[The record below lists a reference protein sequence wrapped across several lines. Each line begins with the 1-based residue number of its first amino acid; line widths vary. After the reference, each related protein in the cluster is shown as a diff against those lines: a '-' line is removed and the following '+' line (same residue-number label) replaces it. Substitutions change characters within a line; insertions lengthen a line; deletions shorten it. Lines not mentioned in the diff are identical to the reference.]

1 MDINDWLALSSICL
15 LGAMSPGPSLA
26 VMLSC
31 TLSRESQTASRDG
44 YAAALAHGFGVALY
58 GLMTVV
64 GLAAVITKTPTLYT
78 AIQVAGALYLLYLG
92 AKTLR
97 SSSLAA
103 ANKTGSEDVTV
114 QTLSKVEAADNAG
127 RNRTKDAATQGFL
140 VAFLNPKLCVF
151 MLALFSQFL
160 QPGYG
165 VMEKG
170 IMVVTVGI
178 TDAAWYCFVV
188 ALVSRP
194 NFRQWFQRGSSV
206 IDGVFG
212 LILILLA
219 LSVLYA
225 ALLF

>member
-1 MDINDWLALSSICL
+1 MALSDWLTLSSICL

-31 TLSRESQTASRDG
+31 TLSKESQNPSREG
-44 YAAALAHGFGVALY
+44 YAAALAHGFAVALY

-64 GLAAVITKTPTLYT
+64 GLAALITQTPALYT
-78 AIQVAGALYLLYLG
+78 AIQVTGALYLLYLG
-92 AKTLR
+92 VNALR
-97 SSSLAA
+97 QQSSETTDNADSLE
-103 ANKTGSEDVTV
+103 STV
-114 QTLSKVEAADNAG
+114 QTHSTIN
-127 RNRTKDAATQGFL
+127 AATQGFL

-165 VMEKG
+165 TMEKG
-170 IMVVTVGI
+170 IMVATVGI
-178 TDAAWYCFVV
+178 IDAAWYSFVV

-194 NFRQWFQRGSSV
+194 NFRLWFQRGSSV
-206 IDGVFG
+206 IDRIFG

-225 ALLF
+225 ALLL

>member
-1 MDINDWLALSSICL
+1 MTFSDWLTLSSICL

-31 TLSRESQTASRDG
+31 TLSRESQNGSRDG
-44 YAAALAHGFGVALY
+44 YAAALAHGLAAALY

-64 GLAAVITKTPTLYT
+64 GLAALITKTPALYT
-78 AIQVAGALYLLYLG
+78 AIQVAGALYLLHLG
-92 AKTLR
+92 VKSLR
-97 SSSLAA
+97 SSSSVTAH
-103 ANKTGSEDVTV
+103 KTDSKDVVEESDSKGARVEDT
-114 QTLSKVEAADNAG
+114 T
-127 RNRTKDAATQGFL
+127 RNGTKDAVTQGFL

-151 MLALFSQFL
+151 MLALFSQLL
-160 QPGYG
+160 QPTYG

-170 IMVVTVGI
+170 IMVATVGLI
-178 TDAAWYCFVV
+178 DAAWYCFVV

-194 NFRQWFQRGSSV
+194 HFRQWFERGSAT
-206 IDGVFG
+206 IDRVFG

-225 ALLF
+225 ALLA

>member
-1 MDINDWLALSSICL
+1 MDLSDWLTLSSICL

-31 TLSRESQTASRDG
+31 TLSRESQNASHDG

-64 GLAAVITKTPTLYT
+64 GLAALITQTPALYT

-92 AKTLR
+92 VRALR
-97 SSSLAA
+97 SPSSETTDKTDSEEAAVQTHSKAA
-103 ANKTGSEDVTV
+103 A
-114 QTLSKVEAADNAG
+114 ADYAVGNG
-127 RNRTKDAATQGFL
+127 IKGAATQGFL

-160 QPGYG
+160 QPTYG

-170 IMVVTVGI
+170 VMVATVGI
-178 TDAAWYCFVV
+178 IDAAWYSFVV

-194 NFRQWFQRGSSV
+194 NFLQWFQRGSAV
-206 IDGVFG
+206 IDRVFG

-225 ALLF
+225 ALLL